1 MAIKKSA
8 KKAAKRALKNREINL
23 RFKIT
28 MKKAIKRFLKAVNS
42 KTSADDLK
50 SMLSDVY
57 KAIDK
62 AAKRGVIKK
71 QNAARKKSRLAKKI
85 LSVM

>member
-8 KKAAKRALKNREINL
+8 KKAAKRALKNREVNL
-23 RFKIT
+23 QFKIA
-28 MKKAIKRFLKAVNS
+28 MKKAIKNFLKAIEEK
-42 KTSADDLK
+42 KTQDELLQ
-50 SMLSDVY
+50 MLPGVY

-71 QNAARKKSRLAKKI
+71 QNAARRKSRLTKKI
-85 LSVM
+85 AALA

>member
-8 KKAAKRALKNREINL
+8 KKAAKRALKNYEVNL
-23 RFKIT
+23 QFKIA
-28 MKKAIKRFLKAVNS
+28 MKKAVKEYKKILEAGEKEKA
-42 KTSADDLK
+42 KELLAK
-50 SMLSDVY
+50 VY

-71 QNAARKKSRLAKKI
+71 QTAARKKSRLAKK
-85 LSVM
+85 VA